1 MEENYISKLKY
12 MVAAAY
18 INRHSQ
24 GSKGKKIYK
33 KKNNTEAKQH
43 FALRFHSN
51 YWFQLK
57 SLGLLMCL
65 K

>member
-51 YWFQLK
+51 Y
-57 SLGLLMCL
+57 
-65 K
+65 